1 MADNNDEL
9 ARLLASQD
17 HPVSPMERELAARN
31 RKLGQPT
38 QPSPDLVSTLA
49 GTGGVGSD
57 ARFPVS
63 PVVRDPRMERQIQV
77 RTMSGRE
84 PTPEQR
90 AYLSM
95 VAPEKEERSERL
107 SALGAEASM
116 IPQAMRAGSAIGDA
130 AQDPTLANVTNAGV
144 QTAFTALRPL
154 AAAKILGAGY
164 AGAAAQQSGLFD
176 TSAEAQSKK
185 GGAPKVVLP
194 GLTQEQQSFY
204 DAAEKRLRED
214 DFGSSSDRRQVQQQ
228 MQELRTLS
236 NDFVRDN
243 AASERRLQEKTKSDA
258 QAEYTRQVADS
269 EAAFKDE
276 MSRNKRF
283 DRTPIGEM
291 YEKTGGYAPFVAGT
305 AAGALFRAGAGP
317 NSLMTKYVVPTAAG
331 AVAGAFAPNAPSYY
345 NSTHTPPDNPKKRAY
360 EARAEA
366 LPPEHP
372 RRQEFFDYA
381 KSLPEA
387 NPVREAALKDM
398 TLVNILA
405 RSGMGAA
412 EGAIGGFGG
421 GDMINVMGRSGSAIG
436 GLASRAQS
444 LWERGGPQKTSATSP
459 EAGAGIPSG
468 AGALS
473 PMPTAGGSS
482 SGPTRHPAATG
493 PSEELV
499 RTLAQGQLPSSA
511 VAANSDDLLRA
522 LANPANRN
530 VPKSAEVRRGKDK
543 LGRTF
548 AKDPDDGR
556 FTSDP
561 DK

>member
-1 MADNNDEL
+1 
-9 ARLLASQD
+9 
-17 HPVSPMERELAARN
+17 
-31 RKLGQPT
+31 
-38 QPSPDLVSTLA
+38 
-49 GTGGVGSD
+49 
-57 ARFPVS
+57 
-63 PVVRDPRMERQIQV
+63 
-77 RTMSGRE
+77 MSGRE

-228 MQELRTLS
+228 LQELRTLS
-236 NDFVRDN
+236 NDFVREN
-243 AASERRLQEKTKSDA
+243 AASERRLQEKTKGDA

-421 GDMINVMGRSGSAIG
+421 GDIINVMGRGGSAIG
-436 GLASRAQS
+436 GLAVRVPS
-444 LWERGGPQKTSATSP
+444 LWGRGRSAKNCQATSP
-459 EAGAGIPSG
+459 ETGAGIPSE
-468 AGALS
+468 AGAALPS
-473 PMPTAGGSS
+473 PLLAR
-482 SGPTRHPAATG
+482 RHLVPHVRPPATG

-499 RTLAQGQLPSSA
+499 RTLAQGQLP
-511 VAANSDDLLRA
+511 AARSCCQFGRSVEGISQ
-522 LANPANRN
+522 PRQSQRRQS
-530 VPKSAEVRRGKDK
+530 PPRSERGKDK
-543 LGRTF
+543 LGRPF

-561 DK
+561 EK

>member
-1 MADNNDEL
+1 
-9 ARLLASQD
+9 
-17 HPVSPMERELAARN
+17 
-31 RKLGQPT
+31 
-38 QPSPDLVSTLA
+38 
-49 GTGGVGSD
+49 
-57 ARFPVS
+57 
-63 PVVRDPRMERQIQV
+63 
-77 RTMSGRE
+77 
-84 PTPEQR
+84 
-90 AYLSM
+90 
-95 VAPEKEERSERL
+95 
-107 SALGAEASM
+107 
-116 IPQAMRAGSAIGDA
+116 MRARQHSN
-130 AQDPTLANVTNAGV
+130 Q
-144 QTAFTALRPL
+144 
-154 AAAKILGAGY
+154 GY
-164 AGAAAQQSGLFD
+164 ST
-176 TSAEAQSKK
+176 TSAEAQTKK

-228 MQELRTLS
+228 LQELRTLS
-236 NDFVRDN
+236 NDFVREN
-243 AASERRLQEKTKSDA
+243 AASERRLQEKTKGDA

-381 KSLPEA
+381 KSLPEE

-421 GDMINVMGRSGSAIG
+421 GDIINVMGRGGSAIG
-436 GLASRAQS
+436 GLAGISR
-444 LWERGGPQKTSATSP
+444 LWGARRSATNSQP
-459 EAGAGIPSG
+459 PVPKAGAGIPSG
-468 AGALS
+468 AGAALPS
-473 PMPTAGGSS
+473 ATAGAAS
-482 SGPTRHPAATG
+482 SGSTRHPPATG

-499 RTLAQGQLPSSA
+499 RTLAQGQLPSAA

-522 LANPANRN
+522 LANPDSNRQN
-530 VPKSAEVRRGKDK
+530 QCPNASVWHEVRSEATDK
-543 LGRTF
+543 HSRPSDQERTQTTEDLRR
-548 AKDPDDGR
+548 DPEE
-556 FTSDP
+556 
-561 DK
+561 

>member
-1 MADNNDEL
+1 
-9 ARLLASQD
+9 
-17 HPVSPMERELAARN
+17 
-31 RKLGQPT
+31 
-38 QPSPDLVSTLA
+38 
-49 GTGGVGSD
+49 
-57 ARFPVS
+57 
-63 PVVRDPRMERQIQV
+63 
-77 RTMSGRE
+77 
-84 PTPEQR
+84 
-90 AYLSM
+90 
-95 VAPEKEERSERL
+95 
-107 SALGAEASM
+107 
-116 IPQAMRAGSAIGDA
+116 
-130 AQDPTLANVTNAGV
+130 
-144 QTAFTALRPL
+144 
-154 AAAKILGAGY
+154 
-164 AGAAAQQSGLFD
+164 
-176 TSAEAQSKK
+176 
-185 GGAPKVVLP
+185 VVLP

-236 NDFVRDN
+236 NDFVRNN
-243 AASERRLQEKTKSDA
+243 ADSERRLRETEGADKLKEFNRA
-258 QAEYTRQVADS
+258 VADS
-269 EAAFKDE
+269 EAVFKEE
-276 MSRNKRF
+276 MARNKRF
-283 DRTPIGEM
+283 DKTPVGEM
-291 YEKTGGYAPFVAGT
+291 YEKTGGYAPFLAGT

-317 NSLMTKYVVPTAAG
+317 SGVMTKHVIPTAVG
-331 AVAGAFAPNAPSYY
+331 GVAGAFAPNAPGYY

-381 KSLPEA
+381 ASLPEA

-398 TLVNILA
+398 TLANILA

-421 GDMINVMGRSGSAIG
+421 ADIINAMGRSGSAIG
-436 GLASRAQS
+436 SVGSRVAEGLGLSPRTPKTTSTTLPGIAP
-444 LWERGGPQKTSATSP
+444 EGGAALSSAT
-459 EAGAGIPSG
+459 AVA
-468 AGALS
+468 A
-473 PMPTAGGSS
+473 S
-482 SGPTRHPAATG
+482 SGSTRRAPATG

-530 VPKSAEVRRGKDK
+530 VPKSVEVRRGKDK
-543 LGRTF
+543 LGRPF

-561 DK
+561 EK